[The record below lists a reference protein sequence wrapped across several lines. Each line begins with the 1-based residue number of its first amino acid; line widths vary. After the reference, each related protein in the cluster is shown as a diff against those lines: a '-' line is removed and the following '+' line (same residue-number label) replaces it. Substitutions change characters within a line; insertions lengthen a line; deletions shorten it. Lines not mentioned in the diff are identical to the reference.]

1 MIYIPEK
8 RKETLSSLPFTIVR
22 KSILSP
28 HRCFKRREIWCLWS
42 VFILLN
48 GSPHIFSLLLLTKH
62 PKDLFVAE
70 HVSIFEPAALANASK
85 NRCDILKLNKELKVE
100 TKQNKKKPNWFNL
113 QVFFSIFL
121 PRFISIACFNAN
133 VVMVLRLKWSKF
145 GV

>member
-8 RKETLSSLPFTIVR
+8 RKETLSSLSFTIVR

-62 PKDLFVAE
+62 PKDLYVAE

-100 TKQNKKKPNWFNL
+100 TKQNKTKRNRIDSIYK
-113 QVFFSIFL
+113 FFSPSFYL
-121 PRFISIACFNAN
+121 VSSPLH
-133 VVMVLRLKWSKF
+133 VLMRMSLWF
-145 GV
+145 YV